1 MFITKRA
8 LPRRTF
14 LRGVGATL
22 GLPLLD
28 AMVPSLTALA
38 QTAAN
43 PVRRLGFIYLPNGVA
58 RNFSGINY
66 WTPAGEGAGFELSPI
81 LSPLAPFRD
90 RLLVVSGLAQHQA
103 DAFDDGANGDHTRGT
118 SSWLTGVHCKRT
130 EGADVK
136 NGISADQIA
145 AAKLGQT
152 TALPSL
158 ELAIDLNFL
167 GGQCENSYSC
177 AYLNTLA
184 WSSDTTPLPTEN
196 NPRIVFERLFGDGG
210 TQEQRVAQAKRNQ
223 SILDSVMADLAK
235 LQTSLGTGDRAVVT
249 DYLDAVREVERRI
262 QRIEARDGSELPTL
276 ERPAGVP
283 DRFDEHVKLMYELQ
297 WLAFRSDM
305 TRVSTFMLGRE
316 LNFRTYPEIG
326 ITEGHHGLSHHQDN
340 PTQLAKYARLNTYQT
355 ELFAWF
361 LDKLQST
368 PEGDGTLL
376 DHSMFLYGAALSN
389 PNLHA
394 HYDLPLAVV
403 GGGAGRLKGGRHLVF
418 RNETPMT
425 NLLLSLLDK
434 AGVPAET
441 LGDSTGRLPIETVV
455 GRMKPGFGTRDSGFG
470 KQLPTPNCTTPNV
483 GSWRSWALGVFF
495 ALVLFSSASLVADVT
510 LVDAVKRGD
519 ASAVRALLQA
529 KTDGNSAE
537 ADGTTAL
544 HWAVRRADVATV
556 DLLLKAGAKAG
567 AANRYGITPLY
578 LACYQRRCEHRDEV
592 ARGRRRSEYRTGRR
606 RDGVDDGG
614 AHRRCRYHQ
623 GTDRTRCGRAG
634 ARKAQ
639 RAGCAH
645 VGGGREQRRGR
656 DRAHRGGRR
665 ARRPLDRRILHAVSC
680 LRYVLDTL
688 RRHARCSMPEPTS
701 ISVCR
706 TARAHW
712 SWPS

>member
-22 GLPLLD
+22 ALPLLD
-28 AMVPSLTALA
+28 AMVPAATALA

-58 RNFSGINY
+58 RNFTGINY
-66 WTPAGEGAGFELSPI
+66 WTPAGEGTGFELSPI
-81 LSPLAPFRD
+81 LSPLAPYRD

-130 EGADVK
+130 EGADVR

-145 AAKLGQT
+145 ASQLGQS

-184 WSSDTTPLPTEN
+184 WTSDTTPLPTEN

-210 TQEQRVAQAKRNQ
+210 TPEQRLAQAKQNQ
-223 SILDSVMADLAK
+223 SILDSVRGDLAK
-235 LQTSLGTGDRAVVT
+235 LQASLGTGDRTTVT
-249 DYLDAVREVERRI
+249 EYLDSVRELERRI

-276 ERPAGVP
+276 DRPAGVP

-305 TRVSTFMLGRE
+305 TRVVTFMLGRE

-340 PTQLAKYARLNTYQT
+340 PAQLAKYARLNTYQT

-361 LDKLQST
+361 LDKLKST

-403 GGGAGRLKGGRHLVF
+403 GGGAGQLRGGRHLVY
-418 RNETPMT
+418 RSETPMT

-434 AGVPAET
+434 AGVPVEK
-441 LGDSTGRLPIETVV
+441 LGDSTGRLELL
-455 GRMKPGFGTRDSGFG
+455 SG
-470 KQLPTPNCTTPNV
+470 V
-483 GSWRSWALGVFF
+483 
-495 ALVLFSSASLVADVT
+495 
-510 LVDAVKRGD
+510 
-519 ASAVRALLQA
+519 
-529 KTDGNSAE
+529 
-537 ADGTTAL
+537 
-544 HWAVRRADVATV
+544 
-556 DLLLKAGAKAG
+556 
-567 AANRYGITPLY
+567 
-578 LACYQRRCEHRDEV
+578 
-592 ARGRRRSEYRTGRR
+592 
-606 RDGVDDGG
+606 
-614 AHRRCRYHQ
+614 
-623 GTDRTRCGRAG
+623 
-634 ARKAQ
+634 
-639 RAGCAH
+639 
-645 VGGGREQRRGR
+645 
-656 DRAHRGGRR
+656 
-665 ARRPLDRRILHAVSC
+665 
-680 LRYVLDTL
+680 
-688 RRHARCSMPEPTS
+688 
-701 ISVCR
+701 
-706 TARAHW
+706 
-712 SWPS
+712 

>member
-1 MFITKRA
+1 MFITKKA

-28 AMVPSLTALA
+28 AMVPSFTAMA
-38 QTAAN
+38 QTPAR
-43 PVRRLGFIYLPNGVA
+43 PVKRLGFIYLPNGVA
-58 RNFSGINY
+58 RNFTGINY
-66 WTPAGEGAGFELSPI
+66 WTPTGEGTGFDFSPI
-81 LSPLAPFRD
+81 LSPLAPYRD
-90 RLLVVSGLAQHQA
+90 RLLVISGLAQHQA

-145 AAKLGQT
+145 AAKLGES

-210 TQEQRVAQAKRNQ
+210 SKEQRLSQAKRNQ
-223 SILDSVMADLAK
+223 SILDSVTADLTR
-235 LQTSLGTGDRAVVT
+235 LQSSLGARDRTTVSE
-249 DYLDAVREVERRI
+249 YFDAVREVERRI
-262 QRIEARDGSELPTL
+262 QRIEASDGSELPDL
-276 ERPAGVP
+276 ERPSGIP
-283 DRFDEHVKLMYELQ
+283 ERFDEHVKLMYELQ
-297 WLAFRSDM
+297 WLAFRADA
-305 TRVSTFMLGRE
+305 TRVVTFMLGRE

-340 PTQLAKYARLNTYQT
+340 PAQLAKYARLNTYQT

-368 PEGDGTLL
+368 QEGDGTLL

-403 GGGAGRLKGGRHLVF
+403 GGGAGTLRGGRHLVY

-434 AGVPAET
+434 VGVPAEK
-441 LGDSTGRLPIETVV
+441 LGDSTGRLPIETL
-455 GRMKPGFGTRDSGFG
+455 SG
-470 KQLPTPNCTTPNV
+470 V
-483 GSWRSWALGVFF
+483 
-495 ALVLFSSASLVADVT
+495 
-510 LVDAVKRGD
+510 
-519 ASAVRALLQA
+519 
-529 KTDGNSAE
+529 
-537 ADGTTAL
+537 
-544 HWAVRRADVATV
+544 
-556 DLLLKAGAKAG
+556 
-567 AANRYGITPLY
+567 
-578 LACYQRRCEHRDEV
+578 
-592 ARGRRRSEYRTGRR
+592 
-606 RDGVDDGG
+606 
-614 AHRRCRYHQ
+614 
-623 GTDRTRCGRAG
+623 
-634 ARKAQ
+634 
-639 RAGCAH
+639 
-645 VGGGREQRRGR
+645 
-656 DRAHRGGRR
+656 
-665 ARRPLDRRILHAVSC
+665 
-680 LRYVLDTL
+680 
-688 RRHARCSMPEPTS
+688 
-701 ISVCR
+701 
-706 TARAHW
+706 
-712 SWPS
+712 